1 MKIYA
6 FVFARGGSK
15 GVPGKN
21 IRKLAGKPLLA
32 RTIDFVKKIKA
43 VNKIFVSTEDQA
55 IASIAE
61 DHEVSVIKR
70 PPELAS
76 DDAPEWIAWQHA
88 VKWIEERGDSFD
100 VFLSVPTTSPF
111 RNIEDINSALQC
123 LDENTDMVVTM
134 KEASRSPWY
143 NMVKK
148 TDNGFIKVLMHN
160 DKTLHRRQDSPQ
172 IYDLTTVAY
181 VTRPK
186 FLKSARE
193 IFEGRVKGVE
203 IPLERAL
210 DIDTEL
216 DFEIAE
222 LLMHKL
228 EGEMKENTN
237 YG

>member
-1 MKIYA
+1 MKTYA

-21 IRKLAGKPLLA
+21 IRELASKPLLA
-32 RTIDFVKKIKA
+32 HTIDLIKKIKA

-55 IASIAE
+55 IARIAAE
-61 DHEVSVIKR
+61 HEVSVIKR
-70 PPELAS
+70 PPELAR
-76 DDAPEWIAWQHA
+76 DDTPEWLAWKHA
-88 VKWIEERGDSFD
+88 VEWLEDRGDSFD

-111 RNIEDINSALQC
+111 RNIEDIRTALRC
-123 LDENTDMVVTM
+123 LDDNTDMVVTM
-134 KEASRSPWY
+134 TEASRSPWY

-148 TDNGFIKVLMHN
+148 TDNGFIKVLMQN
-160 DKTLHRRQDSPQ
+160 DTTPHRRQDSPQ

-186 FLKSARE
+186 FLKSAKQM
-193 IFEGRVKGVE
+193 FEGRVKGVE
-203 IPLERAL
+203 IPLKRAL

-228 EGEMKENTN
+228 EREMKERTN
-237 YG
+237 AG